1 MIARALATGHCT
13 LTSGAMVLKVETDR
27 RGKVLGVTFA
37 EATGRVRTVR
47 AKVAVLAGGAIG
59 CTLGGFLA
67 DWIVRRTGSR
77 LSAQAP
83 RREPT
88 PNENLK
94 SVEVLV
100 RLLPRMGSGPLQP
113 IA

>member
-1 MIARALATGHCT
+1 MLSRKTLRAGLAAGLLLLAPALAH
-13 LTSGAMVLKVETDR
+13 
-27 RGKVLGVTFA
+27 
-37 EATGRVRTVR
+37 R
-47 AKVAVLAGGAIG
+47 A
-59 CTLGGFLA
+59 
-67 DWIVRRTGSR
+67 
-77 LSAQAP
+77 SAQAP